1 MIASWTTKLR
11 APIPRQRK
19 WHNRFTTSI
28 IYQGIYLQE
37 TRPDRVQKGSTAA
50 GPCPQHYLSPSG
62 VGRQQHDETWSC
74 CRWCSLGETATPH
87 LWFRIRSCPAKKQE
101 ALKPKHRDGSQTFQ
115 TGLRCL
121 RPWRCWCP
129 LLWEP
134 VKTTGR
140 RVTFQTKNVT
150 KKIHSILQ
158 SFFLKVLC
166 NSVGCFHFER
176 LKNRKYVFKS
186 PGSLIWWST
195 K

>member
-37 TRPDRVQKGSTAA
+37 TRPDWVQKGSTAS
-50 GPCPQHYLSPSG
+50 GSMSTTLSISFW
-62 VGRQQHDETWSC
+62 GREAKHDETWSC
-74 CRWCSLGETATPH
+74 YRWCSLGETATPH

-140 RVTFQTKNVT
+140 RVTFQTKNVM
-150 KKIHSILQ
+150 KKIHSISL
-158 SFFLKVLC
+158 SFFPKYCATRWVASILRDLRTENTYSKVR
-166 NSVGCFHFER
+166 GH
-176 LKNRKYVFKS
+176 
-186 PGSLIWWST
+186 
-195 K
+195 